1 VEEPVSPVAEPPE
14 RRAPNGARTA
24 RSHRGNGPG
33 NGPAVGPRERI
44 LRAAAAAIAEH
55 GYHGMGMRELA
66 KGADMSLS
74 NLYNYF
80 SSKEEM
86 LFALQKEAF
95 EVLLASAEDAL
106 EIAETPEDRLYVFI
120 SHHVRYVA
128 EHPRVMRVLIHEAA
142 SLPAAQRAVVRH
154 LKERYFD
161 LARPL
166 IAGVVETGCGRPAAG
181 EELDPAELDRIT
193 YNVFGML
200 NWLYGWY
207 DPEIH
212 GEPQTVAMTIFRITL
227 CGVVTD
233 CPRQN
238 PRERLDVHLRSVEAR
253 PLLGGSADPDPDP
266 DNPEP
271 GGRP

>member
-1 VEEPVSPVAEPPE
+1 MSPVAE
-14 RRAPNGARTA
+14 RTD
-24 RSHRGNGPG
+24 R
-33 NGPAVGPRERI
+33 VGPRSEPRQRI
-44 LRAAAAAIAEH
+44 LRAAATAIAEN
-55 GYHGMGMRELA
+55 GYHGMGLRELSKA
-66 KGADMSLS
+66 AGMSLS

-95 EVLLASAEDAL
+95 EVLVASAEEAL
-106 EIAETPEDRLYVFI
+106 EIADAPEDRLYVFI

-128 EHPRVMRVLIHEAA
+128 EHPRVMRVLVHEAA
-142 SLPAAQRAVVRH
+142 SLPAEQRAVVRS
-154 LKERYFD
+154 LKERYFE
-161 LARPL
+161 LARGL
-166 IAGVVETGCGRPAAG
+166 VADVVETGCGRPAAG
-181 EELDPAELDRIT
+181 DELDPAELDRIT

-207 DPEIH
+207 EPKVH

-238 PRERLDVHLRSVEAR
+238 PRESLDLHLSSVEAR
-253 PLLGGSADPDPDP
+253 PLLGGAGEAGDDDASPDQLS
-266 DNPEP
+266 ES